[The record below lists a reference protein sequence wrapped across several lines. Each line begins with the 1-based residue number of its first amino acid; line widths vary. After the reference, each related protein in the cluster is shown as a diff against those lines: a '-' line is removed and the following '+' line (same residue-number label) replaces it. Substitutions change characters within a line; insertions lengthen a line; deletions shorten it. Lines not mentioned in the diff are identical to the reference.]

1 MFLIRFEPSLGGY
14 LMYSGTELYFF
25 EPEDVEEFKGKGKFV
40 INDNFPENSMSA
52 PLSFQLAITNNRNV
66 NCFNCYNKG
75 NEHCGDKRELGTNQ
89 KKELIDYLVDWGVL
103 FFQWSGGEPFL
114 AKDLVEL
121 AEYAKGKNLSQSLLT
136 NGLLLK
142 RRDNAEWASK
152 VFQRVQISFN
162 AVDRFKEWTGANAF
176 DVLIVGMENISEC
189 CAKQGV
195 SFNITTTINE
205 LSIAEFEKIA
215 YWVDKINP
223 THWRIGEE
231 VPLGKAGAQIGHM
244 ELLEKSYEIFL
255 TLKGKYG
262 RENWHHCFEVT
273 EADPLMPVEWQSSPA
288 GRTML
293 YMSAIGEVYPFPY
306 LKMPEFRLG
315 RYPEDDLREIWYN
328 SSALA
333 HLRSVHYGNTLCAGC
348 KNICVRWAREINY
361 HFNKNV
367 FESPTPFT
375 SCPRQLE
382 TERR

>member
-1 MFLIRFEPSLGGY
+1 
-14 LMYSGTELYFF
+14 MYSGTELYFF